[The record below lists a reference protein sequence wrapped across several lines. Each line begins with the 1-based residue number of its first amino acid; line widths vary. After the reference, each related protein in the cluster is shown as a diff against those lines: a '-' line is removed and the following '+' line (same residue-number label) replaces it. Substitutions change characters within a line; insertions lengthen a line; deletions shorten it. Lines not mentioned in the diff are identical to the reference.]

1 MNGHARNFIDLSGQR
16 FGRLVV
22 LEEADLSDNRTV
34 IWKVKCD
41 CGVVFNA
48 LGTNLRNGT
57 TRSCGCLRSEATA
70 ERNRTQKRGRS
81 W

>member
-1 MNGHARNFIDLSGQR
+1 MNGHARNFKDMTGQR
-16 FGRLVV
+16 FGRLLV
-22 LEEADLSDNRTV
+22 LEESDLSENRTV

-41 CGVVFNA
+41 CGVEFDA

-57 TRSCGCLRSEATA
+57 TRSCGCLRREATA
-70 ERNRTQKRGRS
+70 ERNTRLKKGRS